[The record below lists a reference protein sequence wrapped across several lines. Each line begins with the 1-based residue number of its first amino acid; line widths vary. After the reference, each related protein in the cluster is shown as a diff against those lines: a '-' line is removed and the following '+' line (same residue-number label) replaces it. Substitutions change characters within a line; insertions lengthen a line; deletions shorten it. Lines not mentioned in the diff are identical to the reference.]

1 MFKIAYESLGDHSQA
16 TQCYRRAGLWQ
27 EALFT
32 AAQVPYSAEDLE
44 ELSLSLAEALYESK
58 DYQSTATI
66 HMDHRSDLE
75 EAAKVLCKGCYFSEA
90 MRLVGDTLI
99 HILVSTNKIADQQT
113 RQTGA
118 SSHCGRCWLGRRLCT
133 NLRVDSRMQE
143 TAKGTTRSYTRAT
156 YKERRKSLQVS
167 PLPIFEILN

>member
-1 MFKIAYESLGDHSQA
+1 MFKIAYESLGDYSQA

-58 DYQSTATI
+58 DYQSAAAI
-66 HMDHRSDLE
+66 HIDHCGDLE

-99 HILVSTNKIADQQT
+99 HILVSTNKMAD
-113 RQTGA
+113 
-118 SSHCGRCWLGRRLCT
+118 
-133 NLRVDSRMQE
+133 
-143 TAKGTTRSYTRAT
+143 
-156 YKERRKSLQVS
+156 
-167 PLPIFEILN
+167 